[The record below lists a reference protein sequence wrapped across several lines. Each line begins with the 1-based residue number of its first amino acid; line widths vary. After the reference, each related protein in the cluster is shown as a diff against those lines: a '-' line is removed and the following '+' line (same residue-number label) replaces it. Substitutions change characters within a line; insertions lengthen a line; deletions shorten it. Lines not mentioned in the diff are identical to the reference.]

1 MMIICRPT
9 TRTTKTI
16 SDGSDS
22 SRSSVLIETKHGSK
36 NGSLERERQALGSLE
51 RQPRATDNV
60 ESFLRATQENMES
73 YISFQSEIRDHS
85 DAIYSPNSTLNS
97 QSVSERSGLVSD
109 LHHSMSHPSCTGDS
123 VSHKSLSHAA
133 PDSLSLSH
141 AAPDSVSLMHETHFG
156 DSLIDIPR
164 TVISAI
170 THTDKMSQEELDR
183 ITRRYSLVKL
193 RNTIFDCEE
202 GCFISFEEFGKRIS
216 QESLNQIK
224 E

>member
-1 MMIICRPT
+1 
-9 TRTTKTI
+9 
-16 SDGSDS
+16 
-22 SRSSVLIETKHGSK
+22 
-36 NGSLERERQALGSLE
+36 LERG
-51 RQPRATDNV
+51 ATDNV

-97 QSVSERSGLVSD
+97 HTTVSERSGLVSD

-123 VSHKSLSHAA
+123 VSAKSFHNG
-133 PDSLSLSH
+133 DSMSAKSFH
-141 AAPDSVSLMHETHFG
+141 AAPDSVSLLHETHFG
-156 DSLIDIPR
+156 DSLTDIPR

-170 THTDKMSQEELDR
+170 THTDKMSQEDLDK

-202 GCFISFEEFGKRIS
+202 GCFISFEELAKRIS
-216 QESLNQIK
+216 QESLNKIK